1 MRLLLIRH
9 GESVDNVAGLY
20 AGSRDS
26 PLTNH
31 GVLQAR
37 RLGAHLADLG
47 RRHALGPVKRIFT
60 SNLQRAYR
68 TAEAIAHAQADSRA
82 TDACDVE
89 SVSASGNRRRPSVV
103 QLPELREKDFGSDEG
118 KKYGTRAAEKR
129 DPGVFPGDAE
139 TREAMRARVHQ
150 FLTGHLEPYI
160 AEASPLLSDS
170 DVIVIVAHGII
181 LNSLVRAMLARYPA
195 HAGVQLGSPAGS
207 SDFSVAWSNTGVLQ
221 ARLRTS
227 LAPSMSQGK
236 DLASSSSPSVVSD
249 VDSRSRMALGPF
261 VIESTNNVDHLQGL
275 KKTRGGI
282 GSSKFDSRQKTM
294 DTFFRPTAKKRKHEG
309 SD

>member
-31 GVLQAR
+31 GVLQAK
-37 RLGAHLADLG
+37 RLGAHLAA
-47 RRHALGPVKRIFT
+47 RRHTTFGPVTRIFT

-68 TAEAIAHAQADSRA
+68 TAEAIADAQQQQHNNEDDESCRPH
-82 TDACDVE
+82 VE
-89 SVSASGNRRRPSVV
+89 R
-103 QLPELREKDFGSDEG
+103 LTELREKDFGSDEG
-118 KKYGTRAAEKR
+118 KKYGTRATEKR
-129 DPGVFPGDAE
+129 DPGTSPSDAE
-139 TREAMRARVHQ
+139 TRESMRARVDR
-150 FLTGHLEPYI
+150 FLTAHLEPYLL
-160 AEASPLLSDS
+160 ELSPLPANT

-181 LNSLVRAMLARYPA
+181 LNSLVRALLARYPTQS
-195 HAGVQLGSPAGS
+195 GYQVGSPMGS

-221 ARLRTS
+221 AQLRVVPATIS
-227 LAPSMSQGK
+227 SAPKVDVSSV
-236 DLASSSSPSVVSD
+236 DASTNKRP
-249 VDSRSRMALGPF
+249 RLGPF

-294 DTFFRPTAKKRKHEG
+294 DTFFAPTAKKRKHDG
-309 SD
+309 SN